1 MPKKLRQT
9 FTYLENEKSFWDE
22 LKSIIHYFWR
32 AIAEAKKI
40 FFLEIESPTL
50 IRMLYLKNQIFR
62 GVNNIFLE
70 IP

>member
-1 MPKKLRQT
+1 MNSKAL
-9 FTYLENEKSFWDE
+9 FIIFEGLS
-22 LKSIIHYFWR
+22 LKQKNF
-32 AIAEAKKI
+32 

-62 GVNNIFLE
+62 GINNIFLE